1 MKDIAELESRIAFLD
16 DSVQALTLTVT
27 HQDNRLRELEN
38 EIIALRR
45 QLLNA
50 QSQVADLRDESPPPH
65 Y

>member
-16 DSVQALTLTVT
+16 DAMQALTLTVT
-27 HQDNRLRELEN
+27 RQDNRLRELEN